1 MFDLVRY
8 YLLRVSHDEVEE
20 ETVVVHNTSDHS
32 LVPILV
38 HFLACYWSRLHPP
51 RCWAAHSGEASMERS

>member
-1 MFDLVRY
+1 MFDFVRY

-38 HFLACYWSRLHPP
+38 RFLA
-51 RCWAAHSGEASMERS
+51 